1 MLLLLYG
8 FLSKVGDISTYILLV
23 NLIRLYSVHS
33 CCKSWGTWRSRWLF
47 VKDTFVGYMRPDTGE
62 VGCVLL
68 MDQDFKVM
76 SGSYQTGSSHG
87 VIISN
92 LSRTMLFKDWTKRKA
107 QEWVDAIQDTA
118 NNTGNTDRLN
128 AFEPF

>member
-1 MLLLLYG
+1 
-8 FLSKVGDISTYILLV
+8 
-23 NLIRLYSVHS
+23 
-33 CCKSWGTWRSRWLF
+33 
-47 VKDTFVGYMRPDTGE
+47 MRPNTGE
-62 VGCVLL
+62 IGFVLL
-68 MDQDFKVM
+68 MDQDFKVI

-118 NNTGNTDRLN
+118 NNTGNTGRRKV
-128 AFEPF
+128 FEPV